1 MSFLSARLPPYEQGL
16 LALVWCTDLHA
27 TRIPLGRCG
36 AIVSV
41 RVAERKTAGAADVS
55 RARSASKHAGD
66 LRVFS
71 GQTWMVVAASD
82 CSIVRQDQ
90 CGVKGVK
97 PRQHMK
103 QPHGPTVCRRRGGIF
118 SALYWRKNKIKLEV
132 FEATSSNTNQR
143 LSLRFSL
150 PSHTLNPNQPLS
162 RPGFLTSELIV
173 GPVLSP
179 E

>member
-1 MSFLSARLPPYEQGL
+1 
-16 LALVWCTDLHA
+16 
-27 TRIPLGRCG
+27 
-36 AIVSV
+36 
-41 RVAERKTAGAADVS
+41 
-55 RARSASKHAGD
+55 
-66 LRVFS
+66 
-71 GQTWMVVAASD
+71 MVVAASD

>member
-1 MSFLSARLPPYEQGL
+1 MTQLCRKCSGLYHTYMSFLSARLPPYEQGL

-41 RVAERKTAGAADVS
+41 RVAERKTAGGADVS
-55 RARSASKHAGD
+55 RPRSASKRAGN

-132 FEATSSNTNQR
+132 FEATSSF
-143 LSLRFSL
+143 LSSKSHPESKPTFVSSRFSHL
-150 PSHTLNPNQPLS
+150 
-162 RPGFLTSELIV
+162 
-173 GPVLSP
+173 
-179 E
+179 

>member
-41 RVAERKTAGAADVS
+41 RVAERKTAGGADVS
-55 RARSASKHAGD
+55 RPRSASKRAGD